1 VLQTFFADPYVQGN
15 LQLDAVLCVCDA
27 VRLGAALAPSPAAA
41 ANADST
47 TASSD
52 SSSTSSSTA
61 AAQGRVILQQLALAD
76 KVLLNKTD
84 LTTPEQL
91 AALTSTLASVS
102 PAVTVLPCVR
112 GAVDLKQLLNT
123 SAFSLSKVIEEDED
137 FLGACFP
144 TKNSAAGAHHSHG
157 EHQHNG
163 DHSHHASA
171 SSEKQHNGHAHS
183 ELGLQTVGIEVL
195 TGSVDSAKA
204 LVWLRTAVSEHSDA
218 IWRIKGVLWCAPTAY
233 KWSPDQRIIVQG
245 LGGHLETEA
254 ADWPSG
260 KIRRSRV
267 ILIGPFSS
275 ELQATLRQGLAQ
287 HVAPAAAA
295 VARPQAVVAPASRAA
310 TGAAALSAA
319 SREPAAA
326 AVVSSF
332 GGAKAAAK
340 RGGRSDFD
348 DFF

>member
-27 VRLGAALAPSPAAA
+27 VRLGAALAPSAAA
-41 ANADST
+41 ATDST
-47 TASSD
+47 TVSTVT
-52 SSSTSSSTA
+52 SSTSSTSSTTA

-84 LTTPEQL
+84 LVSAEQL
-91 AALTSTLASVS
+91 AVLTTTLASVS
-102 PAVTVLPCVR
+102 PSAAVLPCVR

-123 SAFSLSKVIEEDED
+123 SAFSLSKVIEDDED

-144 TKNSAAGAHHSHG
+144 TKNSTAGDHG

-163 DHSHHASA
+163 SHNHHADA
-171 SSEKQHNGHAHS
+171 SSKQQRNGHAHS
-183 ELGLQTVGIEVL
+183 ELGLQTVGVEVL
-195 TGSVDSAKA
+195 TGAVDSAKA
-204 LVWLRTAVSEHSDA
+204 LAWLRTTVSEHGDA
-218 IWRIKGVLWCAPTAY
+218 IWRIKGVLWSAPTAHR
-233 KWSPDQRIIVQG
+233 WDADQRIIVQG

-260 KIRRSRV
+260 KVRRSRV

-275 ELQATLRQGLAQ
+275 ELQAALRQGLAQ
-287 HVAPAAAA
+287 HVAPAAA
-295 VARPQAVVAPASRAA
+295 VVRPVVAPASRSAA
-310 TGAAALSAA
+310 GAALSVVH
-319 SREPAAA
+319 REPAA

-340 RGGRSDFD
+340 RGGRSEFD